1 MLSRN
6 MFKSSLAP
14 RFAALVALGL
24 IVSGCVRP
32 LYGEMSAANSVRPEL
47 QAIDVKP
54 IGDVIGHYLRE
65 ELIFNL
71 TGGAPDSQLASPKY
85 RLTITT
91 SDRTMAAALDTS
103 ESENGRADAASV
115 QITANYTLTDLKG
128 GKIVE
133 GTVTASGSI
142 DRLTQRFA
150 ALRAVRDAKIRVAKT
165 LADMIHTRLAAH
177 FASKS

>member
-1 MLSRN
+1 

>member
-1 MLSRN
+1 MLSRKILN
-6 MFKSSLAP
+6 LSLAP
-14 RFAALVALGL
+14 RIAALITLGL
-24 IVSGCVRP
+24 VVSGCIRP
-32 LYGEMSAANSVRPEL
+32 LYGEMSAAQAVRPEL

-54 IGDVIGHYLRE
+54 VADVTGHYLRE

-71 TGGAPDSQLASPKY
+71 TGGTPDSQLGPAKY
-85 RLTITT
+85 ILTITT
-91 SDRTMAAALDTS
+91 SDQTLAAALDTS

-115 QITANYTLTDLKG
+115 QVTANYKLTTLKG
-128 GKIVE
+128 GVITE

-165 LADMIHTRLAAH
+165 LADMIQTRLAAH
-177 FASKS
+177 FASKN